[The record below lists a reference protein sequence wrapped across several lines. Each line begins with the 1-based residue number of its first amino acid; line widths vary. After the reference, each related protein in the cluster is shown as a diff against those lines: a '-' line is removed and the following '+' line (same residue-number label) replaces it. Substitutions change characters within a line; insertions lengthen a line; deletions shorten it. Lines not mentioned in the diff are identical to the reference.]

1 MEEWNGVLQYGGMIV
16 WVCVCFWRYGMA
28 DISHHCCS
36 NTLHG
41 MHHQLILY
49 VPDGTSCSTHEYK
62 YCMFS
67 IQPACLQITRGVN
80 ELIVQ
85 PAVLYRGR

>member
-1 MEEWNGVLQYGGMIV
+1 
-16 WVCVCFWRYGMA
+16 MA

-49 VPDGTSCSTHEYK
+49 VQMAHPAPLINTNIVCFLYNLPVCRLPGVQINLLCN
-62 YCMFS
+62 
-67 IQPACLQITRGVN
+67 QPFHTMADRCHATLRF
-80 ELIVQ
+80 
-85 PAVLYRGR
+85 